1 MPLIPAAR
9 AARPAK
15 FSADRRGNIAIIFAL
30 AAIPLMTAAG
40 VAIDYARA
48 ATARGRLAAIADA
61 AALAATTPAM
71 MSQPA
76 ATAQAAAAQMFAAQ
90 AAQVPGMT
98 YSAANLAV
106 NVTDINTANG
116 ISRAVSVSYI
126 GSVSNAFGYFD
137 KLANT
142 RFTVASQANVST
154 APNINFY
161 LLLELFAVDGD
172 SRDHNRDQRHGDQHR
187 LRPRLPRDRLQGQ

>member
-61 AALAATTPAM
+61 AALAATTPTM

-76 ATAQAAAAQMFAAQ
+76 ATAQTAAAQMFAAQ

-116 ISRAVSVSYI
+116 ISRAVSVMSRIRYR
-126 GSVSNAFGYFD
+126 VCRRRFGMEQFGVT
-137 KLANT
+137 T
-142 RFTVASQANVST
+142 R
-154 APNINFY
+154 
-161 LLLELFAVDGD
+161 
-172 SRDHNRDQRHGDQHR
+172 
-187 LRPRLPRDRLQGQ
+187 